1 MASETATKTAHGF
14 VFKSIEGEHLPLSS
28 FSGKA
33 VLIVNT
39 ASHCGFT
46 RQLAKTYYSRARP
59 TSHGPL
65 PCRWARLKRDCS

>member
-1 MASETATKTAHGF
+1 MIFRFVIIFLFAQIHGGAMASETATKTAYDF

-39 ASHCGFT
+39 AFHCGFN
-46 RQLAKTYYSRARP
+46 R
-59 TSHGPL
+59 
-65 PCRWARLKRDCS
+65 